1 MQYCLAI
8 PIFDKQNLFCMFQCK
23 AFIQMVDIRK
33 FPGRCLN
40 REKGFLILRSSLIR
54 NSSLFSGGKF
64 VRIVVVEKCGKG
76 KEVGKCKEVAVKAR
90 K

>member
-1 MQYCLAI
+1 MQS
-8 PIFDKQNLFCMFQCK
+8 
-23 AFIQMVDIRK
+23 VRSK
-33 FPGRCLN
+33 FAACCVN

-54 NSSLFSGGKF
+54 NSSLFSGSKF

-76 KEVGKCKEVAVKAR
+76 NEVGKWKEVAVKAR